1 LSVNKLAEKLAA
13 KVAAA
18 KATGP
23 NMTEVTA
30 GGGDYTPPEKGQ
42 AWARFVG
49 YFEIGKHEKEYEGR
63 KSTPNM
69 AQLVFELSGPNHPP
83 LANGTPQRIT
93 LEESLSFTEKA
104 NFPKIFAMMNYAG
117 GATHIAELL
126 GDAFIL
132 DIFHKKSADG
142 KKTFATLK
150 GGPKTQPVGNGYS
163 IRGTTVQDTLT
174 GKPVNIPVPE
184 AATEIKAFMW
194 DVADMDDWNSIYI
207 EGKYDDRKDEKTG
220 VVTPGKSKNVIQNK
234 IMSAV
239 NWKDHP
245 LAAAV
250 AANGQEAEIPDAEDP
265 ERDEDST
272 PENAAAADPLA
283 SIG

>member
-1 LSVNKLAEKLAA
+1 MSVNKLAEKLAA

-23 NMTEVTA
+23 NMTEVQA

-49 YFEIGKHEKEYEGR
+49 YFEIGKHEKEFEGR

-69 AQLVFELSGPNHPP
+69 AQLVFELSGPNHPV
-83 LANGTPQRIT
+83 LANGQPQRIT

-104 NFPKIFAMMNYAG
+104 NFPKIFAMMNYSG
-117 GATHIAELL
+117 DATHVAELL
-126 GDAFIL
+126 GRAFII
-132 DIFHKKSADG
+132 DIYHRKSTDG

-150 GGPKTQPVGNGYS
+150 GSAKTAPVGSGYS

-184 AATEIKAFMW
+184 PITEIKAFLW
-194 DVADMDDWNSIYI
+194 DVADMDDWTSIHI

-220 VVTPGKSKNVIQNK
+220 VVTPGKSKNAIQNK
-234 IMSAV
+234 IMAAV

-250 AANGQEAEIPDAEDP
+250 AAGGQEPEIPDAETP
-265 ERDEDST
+265 ERDEEPT
-272 PENAAAADPLA
+272 PDNAAAADPL
-283 SIG
+283 SNIG

>member
-1 LSVNKLAEKLAA
+1 MTVNKLAAKLAA

-42 AWARFVG
+42 AWARFVA
-49 YFEIGKHEKEYEGR
+49 YYEVGKHEKEFEGR

-69 AQLVFELSGPNHPP
+69 AQLVFELSGPNHPVGP
-83 LANGTPQRIT
+83 TGVPQRIT

-117 GATHIAELL
+117 DATHIAELL
-126 GDAFIL
+126 GRAFII

-142 KKTFATLK
+142 KKTFATMK
-150 GGPKTQPVGNGYS
+150 GTAKTTPVGSGYS

-174 GKPVNIPVPE
+174 GKPVSIPVPE
-184 AATEIKAFMW
+184 PVTEIKAFLW
-194 DVADMDDWNSIYI
+194 DVADMDDWNSIFI

-245 LAAAV
+245 LAAVV
-250 AANGQEAEIPDAEDP
+250 AAGGQEAEIPDAEDP
-265 ERDEDST
+265 EPSDET
-272 PENAAAADPLA
+272 PDNTAAADPLS

>member
-1 LSVNKLAEKLAA
+1 MALDLKA
-13 KVAAA
+13 KIAAA
-18 KATGP
+18 KATGTD
-23 NMTEVTA
+23 MTQVTA

-49 YFEIGKHEKEYEGR
+49 YFEVGKHEKEYEGR

-83 LANGTPQRIT
+83 SATGVPQRIT
-93 LEESLSFTEKA
+93 LEEALSFTEKA

-117 GATHIAELL
+117 DATHIAELL
-126 GDAFIL
+126 GRAFII
-132 DIFHKKSADG
+132 DIFHRKSADG
-142 KKTFATLK
+142 KRTYATLK
-150 GGPKTQPVGNGYS
+150 GGAKTVPVGSGYS

-184 AATEIKAFMW
+184 PVTEIKAFMW
-194 DVADMDDWNSIYI
+194 DVADMDDWNSIFI

-234 IMSAV
+234 IMAAV

-245 LAAAV
+245 IYAAV
-250 AANGQEAEIPDAEDP
+250 IAGGVEPELPDAEDP
-265 ERDEDST
+265 E
-272 PENAAAADPLA
+272 ENGASGEAASDPLGH
-283 SIG
+283 I